1 MIKYAHELAQLVSDE
16 VRKRAKNIR
25 DVTIVEILEN
35 IVDLLSLGIGKGR
48 ALRELK
54 EDSKT

>member
-1 MIKYAHELAQLVSDE
+1 MLKYAHEMAQIVSDE
-16 VRKRAKNIR
+16 VRKRVKNIR
-25 DVTIVEILEN
+25 DVNIVEILEN

-54 EDSKT
+54 